1 VTGKGERAKGWGQ
14 AQIAEAASS
23 VARRLGSLEPRAAIV
38 LGSGLGF
45 LADEVESAVR
55 IPYAEIPGFPQPGVA
70 GHKGELVAGT
80 LDGVSVL
87 VQNGR
92 FHLYEGHEAQVAA
105 LPVRVMATLGVR
117 TLIVT
122 NAAGGVRLT
131 FRPGTLMLIADH
143 INLMFRNPLTGP
155 VLEGEERFPD
165 MSEPYDAALRALAR
179 DAAREAKIPLEEGVY
194 AGLLGPSYETPAE
207 IRMLQRLGAD
217 AVGMSTVP
225 EVIAARVRGMRCLG
239 FSTITNLAT
248 GISPAALSHQE
259 VLDVG
264 RQVGQALGT
273 IVKGVLRR
281 L

>member
-1 VTGKGERAKGWGQ
+1 VTGNGEKGKGKGL
-14 AQIAEAASS
+14 IAEAASA

-45 LADEVESAVR
+45 LADEARGAVR

-80 LDGVSVL
+80 LDGVLVL
-87 VQNGR
+87 IQSGR
-92 FHLYEGHEAQVAA
+92 FHLYEGHQADVAA

-165 MSEPYDAALRALAR
+165 MSEPYDATLRTLAR
-179 DAAREAKIPLEEGVY
+179 EAAREAKIPLEEGVY

-225 EVIAARVRGMRCLG
+225 EVIVARARGMRCLG
-239 FSTITNLAT
+239 FSTITNLAA
-248 GISPAALSHQE
+248 GISPAPLSHQE
-259 VLDVG
+259 VLQVG
-264 RQVGQALGT
+264 REVGQALAT
-273 IVKGVLRR
+273 IVKAVLRR